1 MGGKY
6 LASVIGC
13 LGAKQYGALKK
24 GVVVELVAEP
34 DNPTDEKAVA
44 VYLEQEKVGYLA
56 NSKETVLP
64 DTMPAT
70 KLQPLISNEKKVRK
84 ATALL
89 GELVPHIAKSGTEQK
104 RFYAEVFFV
113 PKRATRKGKKVEEGD
128 YKVEGSTTRC
138 PRRNAVL
145 KILTEGI
152 DANKPAILDL
162 IVKRE
167 GASGMFKYLVYE
179 PGQDKNCGEINVPR
193 DDVMEKWFD
202 QNTELTVKTTG
213 IVEQAASRVG
223 QSYPVHAVFQSSK
236 HIIYDSDIDAAIARG
251 AGQEPEIQGKV
262 KFLSSVK
269 VTPEV
274 IQMLLKNMRAK
285 VDIEKIPAKP
295 ERPYKSRTDNLNDAL
310 AFTIRSKPLRFI
322 GNKGSGKN
330 TLIETVCWL
339 MNQPMLR
346 VQGSSELDKMDILG
360 APQLEEGDTTF
371 QLSPM
376 MEALRDGAT
385 VIIDEANLVR
395 PEVLGI
401 LHSATDTARSVLVP
415 GYGLVQ
421 LHPNSQI
428 VYTMNEGYTGTGDM
442 NEATVD
448 RCPTFELEPEV
459 MMSDILAGFP
469 KDKVEI
475 AQKVS
480 DNIRKSVEEGT
491 LNPDA
496 ITIRGYIDA
505 LEISD
510 VLPLKRALVKC
521 VAGKVQEKSARNVI
535 IGIIGLYCK

>member
-1 MGGKY
+1 M
-6 LASVIGC
+6 ASVLGC
-13 LGAKQYGALKK
+13 LGAKQYAALEKGA
-24 GVVVELVAEP
+24 VVELVAEP

-44 VYLEQEKVGYLA
+44 VYLEKDKVGYLA

-64 DTMPAT
+64 ETMSAT
-70 KLQPLISNEKKVRK
+70 RLQPLISNDKKVCK
-84 ATALL
+84 VTALL
-89 GELVPHIAKSGTEQK
+89 GEPVPYTAKSGTKQK

-113 PKRATRKGKKVEEGD
+113 PKRAARKKQKVEEGD
-128 YKVEGSTTRC
+128 YRVAGSTTRC

-145 KILTEGI
+145 KMITEGI
-152 DANKPAILDL
+152 DKKKPTILDL
-162 IVKRE
+162 TVKRE
-167 GASGMFKYLVYE
+167 GAKGMSKYLVYE
-179 PGQDKNCGEINVPR
+179 LGQDKNCGEIDVPKG
-193 DDVMEKWFD
+193 DIMEKWFD
-202 QNTELTVKTTG
+202 QNPELTVKTTG
-213 IVEQAASRVG
+213 VVEQASSGYG
-223 QSYPVHAVFQSSK
+223 QSFPVHAVFSSSK
-236 HIIYDSDIDAAIARG
+236 TVIYDTDIDAAIARG
-251 AGQEPEIQGKV
+251 AGQEPELQEKV
-262 KFLSSVK
+262 KFLSSAK

-274 IQMLLKNMRAK
+274 IQLLLKSMRAK
-285 VDIEKIPAKP
+285 VDMEKVPP
-295 ERPYKSRTDNLNDAL
+295 QPLRPYKSKTDNLNDAL

-339 MNQPMLR
+339 MNQPMIR

-360 APQLEEGDTTF
+360 SPQLDEGNTSF
-371 QLSPM
+371 QLSPL

-415 GYGLVQ
+415 GYGLVK

-428 VYTMNEGYTGTGDM
+428 IYTMNEGYTGTADM

-459 MMSDILAGFP
+459 NLTEILAGFP
-469 KDKVEI
+469 ANKVGV

-480 DNIRKSVEEGT
+480 DDIRKAVEEGT
-491 LNPDA
+491 LSPDA

-505 LEISD
+505 LEMSD
-510 VLPLKRALVKC
+510 LVPLKRALIKC
-521 VAGKVQEKSARNVI
+521 VAGKVQEKSTRDAIV
-535 IGIIGLYCK
+535 GIIGLYCK